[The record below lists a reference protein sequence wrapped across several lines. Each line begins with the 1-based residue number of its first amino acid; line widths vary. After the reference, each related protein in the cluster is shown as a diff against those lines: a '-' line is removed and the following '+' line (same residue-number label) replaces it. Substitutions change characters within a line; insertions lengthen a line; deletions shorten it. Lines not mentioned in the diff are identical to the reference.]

1 MDLPVNEISGELVA
15 GLQSGHRVLLRAP
28 TGSGKSTGVP
38 AMILEAGVVEGMI
51 VVVQPRRMAARML
64 AEFVA
69 RSLEV
74 KLGGVVGYAVRFD
87 TCYSKR
93 SRIVYVTD
101 GVLQRWLR
109 DDPALRGVGAVL
121 FDEFHERRLASDLSL
136 ARVLELQDGA
146 RRNLKVMVMS
156 ATLETAG
163 LADYLEPC
171 EVLEAA
177 GRMYPVEIAY
187 EPAPPPKRGRQ
198 GAMESVPV
206 WEQAGKVCREELERD
221 INEIKNQRK
230 SSFYK

>member
-93 SRIVYVTD
+93 SRTACSSAGCAMIPPCGAWGRCSSMSFTS
-101 GVLQRWLR
+101 GAWLR
-109 DDPALRGVGAVL
+109 IFPWPECSNYRM
-121 FDEFHERRLASDLSL
+121 
-136 ARVLELQDGA
+136 AR
-146 RRNLKVMVMS
+146 
-156 ATLETAG
+156 AG
-163 LADYLEPC
+163 
-171 EVLEAA
+171 
-177 GRMYPVEIAY
+177 I
-187 EPAPPPKRGRQ
+187 
-198 GAMESVPV
+198 
-206 WEQAGKVCREELERD
+206 
-221 INEIKNQRK
+221 
-230 SSFYK
+230 